1 MQVVAVQVKLMAGL
15 LVQVEQVVEV
25 QEQLI
30 LVSQLMAQ
38 PILAVVVVV
47 DTLEMFIHL
56 QVQLLLQ
63 QVVQG

>member
-1 MQVVAVQVKLMAGL
+1 MQVVAVQVKLMAVL

-30 LVSQLMAQ
+30 LVSQLMVQ
-38 PILAVVVVV
+38 PILAVAVVV

-63 QVVQG
+63 QVVQV